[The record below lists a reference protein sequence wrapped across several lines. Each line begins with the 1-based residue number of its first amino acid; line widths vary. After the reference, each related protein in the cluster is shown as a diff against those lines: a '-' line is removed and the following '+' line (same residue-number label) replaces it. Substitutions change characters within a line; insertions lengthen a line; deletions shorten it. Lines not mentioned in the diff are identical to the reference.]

1 MYFKVP
7 NKGTYLQESTQE
19 VSGNRV
25 YQFFG
30 PFLIQLWREQIVG
43 TIGLKNV
50 QDLGKERILAEILQ
64 GIFAAQLFTLSKA

>member
-50 QDLGKERILAEILQ
+50 QDLGKRKNFGLDSSGNFCCSVIYLI
-64 GIFAAQLFTLSKA
+64 

>member
-50 QDLGKERILAEILQ
+50 QDLGKRKNFVSDSSGNFCCSVIYLI
-64 GIFAAQLFTLSKA
+64 

>member
-7 NKGTYLQESTQE
+7 NKGTYLQKSTQE

-50 QDLGKERILAEILQ
+50 KDLGKNFGLDSSGNFCCSVIYLI
-64 GIFAAQLFTLSKA
+64 